1 MRPPPPPGS
10 PREPSDPVD
19 EIATLFDIPYFMT
32 DEFAERRRLRRPK
45 RRDGTVFA
53 GISPDTGSAMYAL
66 PDDESSHPIDFCRI
80 RGTEIED
87 IARQARWCG
96 YSDWRIPSPAEL
108 LVLHQDQDKIR
119 GFGWGWYW
127 TSAVTSPST
136 RAAVRFRDGLLH
148 EDYLVS
154 AEARLRLVRDNREI
168 MFPRKDGIIT

>member
-1 MRPPPPPGS
+1 MRPPNPPGS
-10 PREPSDPVD
+10 SSGPTDAVD

-32 DEFAERRRLRRPK
+32 DEFAERRMLRRPK

-66 PDDESSHPIDFCRI
+66 PDDESVHPIDFCQI
-80 RGTEIED
+80 RGSKIED
-87 IARQARWCG
+87 IAREARWRG

-108 LVLHQDQDKIR
+108 LVLHQDRDKIR

-127 TSAVTSPST
+127 TSAVTGPST

-148 EDYLVS
+148 RDYLVS
-154 AEARLRLVRDNREI
+154 AEARLRLVRDSKELLIPQKGGEI
-168 MFPRKDGIIT
+168 T